1 MRKPTRKKRL
11 KRIKT
16 GRWERQWSVTK
27 AGIAAG
33 TNATTQMWGSAFLP
47 KSQRQKRNK
56 RILSEQ
62 SQYLV
67 DQLGELKGSVV
78 KIGQIMAL
86 YGEHILPEEVTDAL
100 RTLEEQTT
108 ALQWS
113 AIEEVARNE
122 LGDKLDDFVVDQEPI
137 GAASLAQVH
146 RALHKPSGDWVC
158 LKIQYPGVAESIDSD
173 LGSVVRLL
181 KLSRM
186 VNVGNDQFDEWIN
199 EVSTLLHFEVDYLRE
214 AQVTQDFY
222 NFLKDDPVFFVPE
235 VYPEYS
241 TGKILVSS
249 YQSGYAVSEPEVQNI
264 SREERNRLG
273 KAFLELFIK
282 EVFEWGEI
290 QTDPNFGNYRLQS
303 DDDGK
308 YRIVLLDFG
317 AVLKYDDDFLKPV
330 ISIILGAYKN
340 NYAQVKQGAID
351 LGMMQE
357 EYPEEVHKD
366 FADLCCLLVEPFV
379 HQHREVPLG
388 TLNKNGE
395 YRWGN
400 SNLPKRA
407 AKFAAKSA
415 MSKYFSVPP
424 REFAFLSR
432 KLLGVYSFISALDA
446 EFNPTDILDK
456 YLD

>member
-1 MRKPTRKKRL
+1 MRKPSRKKRL

-16 GRWERQWSVTK
+16 GKWERQWSVTK

-33 TNATTQMWGSAFLP
+33 TSATTQMWGSAFLP
-47 KSQRQKRNK
+47 KSQRQQRNK

-62 SQYLV
+62 SQYLA

-86 YGEHILPEEVTDAL
+86 YGEHILPQEVTDAL

-108 ALQWS
+108 ALQWP
-113 AIEEVARNE
+113 AIEAAARAE
-122 LGDKLDDFVVDQEPI
+122 LGNKLDDFAVDEEPI

-146 RALHKPSGDWVC
+146 RAFHRPSGNWVC

-173 LGSVVRLL
+173 LSSVVRLL

-186 VNVGNDQFDEWIN
+186 VNVGTQFDDWVN
-199 EVSTLLHFEVDYLRE
+199 EVKNLLHYEVDYIRE
-214 AQVTQDFY
+214 AEVTNDFARLLE
-222 NFLKDDPVFFVPE
+222 NDPVFSVPA
-235 VYPEYS
+235 VYEEYS

-249 YQSGYAVSEPEVQNI
+249 YQTGWAVNEPEVMEI
-264 SREERNRLG
+264 SQQERNRLG

-290 QTDPNFGNYRLQS
+290 QTDPNFGNYRIQKNS
-303 DDDGK
+303 DGH
-308 YRIVLLDFG
+308 YGIVLLDFG
-317 AVLKYDDDFLKPV
+317 AVLKYEESFLQPV
-330 ISIILGAYKN
+330 KSIILGAYKN
-340 NYAQVKQGAID
+340 DYAQVRQGAIR
-351 LGMMQE
+351 LGMMKE

-366 FADLCCLLVEPFV
+366 FADLCYLLVEPFV
-379 HQHREVPLG
+379 HQHRQVPEG
-388 TLNKNGE
+388 TLNEQGE

-400 SNLPKRA
+400 SDLPVRA

-415 MSKYFSVPP
+415 MSKYFAIPP
-424 REFAFLSR
+424 KEFAFLSR

-446 EFNPTDILDK
+446 EFNPTGILDK
-456 YLD
+456 YL